1 MKRTILVLPD
11 SHAKPGVS
19 QRRYKVLGKFISQLR
34 PDIVLDLGDFGDFPS
49 LSIYDGARSMGGSGG
64 NLAFEGRRYKN
75 DIAAVI
81 EAQEL
86 INQGLKGLAKK
97 PKLIGLHGN
106 HEARVARA
114 VSHTPELEGVLSL
127 DDMQRAEFGW
137 EMFPFLERTKV
148 QGFIVSHYFVSG
160 LMGKSAATGERPAL
174 NLLKKTHQSC
184 IQGHSHLWD
193 TAQHTRG
200 DGSKMQCFVAGCYV
214 EPTFRESYAGP
225 AFDMWGNG
233 LTILRG
239 AENGYAHDGFE
250 FISTLKILKEFG
262 G

>member
-1 MKRTILVLPD
+1 
-11 SHAKPGVS
+11 
-19 QRRYKVLGKFISQLR
+19 
-34 PDIVLDLGDFGDFPS
+34 
-49 LSIYDGARSMGGSGG
+49 MGGSGG

-75 DIAAVI
+75 DIAAIV

-86 INQGLKGLAKK
+86 IAQGLKGLAKK

-127 DDMQRAEFGW
+127 DDMQREAFGW
-137 EMFPFLERTKV
+137 EMFPFLDRVKI
-148 QGFIVSHYFVSG
+148 QGFIASHYFVSG
-160 LMGKSAATGERPAL
+160 LMGRAISGDNHAM

-184 IQGHSHLWD
+184 IQGHSHLWG
-193 TAQHTRG
+193 TAQNMRG
-200 DGSKMQCFVAGCYV
+200 DGSKIQCFVAGCYV
-214 EPTFRESYAGP
+214 EPTYREAYAGP

-239 AENGYAHDGFE
+239 CDNGYAHDGWE
-250 FISTLKILKEFG
+250 FIPTTRLLKEFS
-262 G
+262 